1 MLSNTVH
8 CMWKYVFKCVCYYWK
23 QQGDTDCI
31 HYVCT
36 VLSITEA
43 QIPPWFL
50 KAVLTNSFFKS
61 HNNSNRPTVQETSL
75 LLCTTC
81 KWQLLLHIAYLW
93 RIYKSC
99 TSAQNLSHFSL
110 VVAAKRSLQ
119 EDIFRKFFLFWEM
132 VVFQLPLV
140 TWQSC
145 GMPVVGK
152 GWLGLPHCNSHK
164 LLVQI

>member
-8 CMWKYVFKCVCYYWK
+8 CMWKYIFKCVCYYWK
-23 QQGDTDCI
+23 QGDTDCI
-31 HYVCT
+31 HHVCT

-61 HNNSNRPTVQETSL
+61 HNNSNRPTVQEMSL

-99 TSAQNLSHFSL
+99 TSAQNFSHFSL
-110 VVAAKRSLQ
+110 IVAAKRSLQ
-119 EDIFRKFFLFWEM
+119 EDIFRNFFSFLRDGTFPITISYLTVLWNASCWKGM
-132 VVFQLPLV
+132 VGTTTL
-140 TWQSC
+140 
-145 GMPVVGK
+145 
-152 GWLGLPHCNSHK
+152 
-164 LLVQI
+164 